1 MVLDGEVDLISY
13 RNEKTFDGSSVLQ
26 VGETAAVYGAGDVGT
41 GKVNDAKAPLSTII
55 EVINER
61 FGTNWTDEDKL
72 LFDQISGDMNQDAK
86 LTEQA
91 RVNSKEQFRQ
101 VFEPQVMEAF
111 VKRHGRNEKIVSDFM
126 SNEEMR
132 KLIIG
137 ALLED
142 VYGRAR
148 AEGVRR

>member
-1 MVLDGEVDLISY
+1 
-13 RNEKTFDGSSVLQ
+13 
-26 VGETAAVYGAGDVGT
+26 
-41 GKVNDAKAPLSTII
+41 
-55 EVINER
+55 
-61 FGTNWTDEDKL
+61 
-72 LFDQISGDMNQDAK
+72 MNQDQK

-111 VKRHGRNEKIVSDFM
+111 VKRHGRNEKIVNDFM

-132 KLIIG
+132 NLIIG